1 MPTINA
7 GKKGFIYN
15 SATDSNFTKQR
26 ETGSAISTNPTGN
39 EAIAFSFLRSDS
51 RGGASYKFYRTF
63 IYFDTSTITSTVSAA
78 TIEIEGEVN
87 GTGDYIIVSSSAFG
101 GNGGSTLA
109 IGDYFDSINYSA
121 PYSSEFISWNT
132 SANNSLALNS
142 TALADIENNNYFICA
157 IIDHDYDYNNSSGAG
172 NITNNHGIAFG
183 TTITLEVTTAGAG
196 PANVS
201 SVNGVA
207 AASISTWDGTTWSG
221 ITSING
227 VT

>member
-15 SATDSNFTKQR
+15 SAGDPNFTKQR

-39 EAIAFSFLRSDS
+39 EPIAFSFLRSSD
-51 RGGASYKFYRTF
+51 RVTTNYKFYRTF
-63 IYFDTSTITSTVSAA
+63 IYFDTSQITSTVSAA
-78 TIEIEGEVN
+78 SIEIEGEQF

-101 GNGGSTLA
+101 GDGGSTLS
-109 IGDYFDSINYSA
+109 ILDYFKSINYSA
-121 PYSSEFISWNT
+121 PYSSEFTSWNT
-132 SANNSLALNS
+132 SANNSLTLNS
-142 TALADIENNNYFICA
+142 TALSDIENNNYFICV
-157 IIDHDYDYNNSSGAG
+157 IIDHDYDYNNSSGTG
-172 NITNNHGIAFG
+172 IITNNHGIAFG

-201 SVNGVA
+201 KVNGVA
-207 AASISTWDGTTWSG
+207 AASISKWSGTTWG
-221 ITSING
+221 DITSLDG

>member
-7 GKKGFIYN
+7 GKKGFIYTI
-15 SATDSNFTKQR
+15 AADPNFTKQR

-63 IYFDTSTITSTVSAA
+63 IYFDTSTITTTPSAA
-78 TIEIEGEVN
+78 RIEIEGEAN

-101 GNGGSTLA
+101 GDGQSTLA
-109 IGDYFDSINYSA
+109 GGDYFDSLNYSA
-121 PYSSEFISWNT
+121 PYSSEFTSWNT
-132 SANNSLALNS
+132 SGTNLLSLNS

-157 IIDHDYDYNNSSGAG
+157 IIDHDYDYNNNSGTG

-183 TTITLEVTTAGAG
+183 TTIALNVTTAAG
-196 PANVS
+196 PANVAA
-201 SVNGVA
+201 VNGVTA
-207 AASISTWDGTTWSG
+207 ANIGKWSGTTWSD
-221 ITSING
+221 ITALDG
-227 VT
+227 VS